1 MKQELIIIISNS
13 IPTDNTLRQVRT
25 LDLLGLKD
33 AINQFLGW
41 YVMNCEIIREISEQM
56 IESEDDVL
64 SLIYTRGLLEAQEQ
78 GRIMSEANRP

>member
-1 MKQELIIIISNS
+1 MKQELIIMSNS

-33 AINQFLGW
+33 AINQFIGW
-41 YVMNCEIIREISEQM
+41 YVMNSEIIREISEQM

>member
-1 MKQELIIIISNS
+1 MSNS

-33 AINQFLGW
+33 AINQFIGW
-41 YVMNCEIIREISEQM
+41 YVMNSEIIREISEQM

>member
-1 MKQELIIIISNS
+1 MKQELNIMTNS

-25 LDLLGLKD
+25 FDLLGLKE
-33 AINQFLGW
+33 AINQFIGW

-56 IESEDDVL
+56 IESEEDVI
-64 SLIYTRGLLEAQEQ
+64 SLIHTRGLLEAQEQ

>member
-1 MKQELIIIISNS
+1 MSNS

-33 AINQFLGW
+33 AINQFIGW

-64 SLIYTRGLLEAQEQ
+64 SLIYTRGLLEAKEQ

>member
-1 MKQELIIIISNS
+1 MKQELIIMSNS

-33 AINQFLGW
+33 AINQFIGW
-41 YVMNCEIIREISEQM
+41 YVMNCETIREISEQM